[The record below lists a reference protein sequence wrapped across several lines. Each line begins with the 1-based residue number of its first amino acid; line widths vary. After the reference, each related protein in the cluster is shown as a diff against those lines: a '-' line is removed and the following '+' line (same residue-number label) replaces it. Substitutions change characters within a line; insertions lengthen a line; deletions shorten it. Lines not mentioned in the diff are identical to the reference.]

1 MALLKRS
8 GSQIK
13 IFNLSDY
20 FLPSDKE
27 IQRLIYHLSE
37 DSKKVLHLVSNE
49 ILTILNRKVLGQ
61 EYKLKVGD
69 LVYVVEFLKAKNPH
83 SLLHSLARITMVLE
97 GGRNY
102 QLRLLN
108 NKIITRHLFSL
119 VPTNANANHFSSQT
133 LDLFCL
139 PTVEET
145 IVPTMTKSKF
155 DAYLDDLKITGNENP
170 SPNIKQHLPVMSD
183 VEQNSRFVLSRRRG
197 VRDNV
202 LSRVSDLVDPVPVLV
217 PVQAQTDDPATL
229 DPEEE
234 VYIKKLQR
242 KTDEDPVVRPK
253 EVGTNLSLPAVKYNK
268 AKMKKSVE
276 KVKTHPAKKN
286 VNNEENYS
294 PNQKYNIPRHE
305 VLAKKLR
312 TREVPGI
319 SPRLNVIKEISE
331 SARNDIENE
340 PFHVDNNTIAKLQ
353 HDLNKV
359 KLVLKHDPTTKKW
372 VSYDK
377 IQKFPEI
384 IEDEEL

>member
-1 MALLKRS
+1 M
-8 GSQIK
+8 
-13 IFNLSDY
+13 
-20 FLPSDKE
+20 
-27 IQRLIYHLSE
+27 
-37 DSKKVLHLVSNE
+37 LHLVLNE
-49 ILTILNRKVLGQ
+49 ILTILNRKVLGE

-69 LVYVVEFLKAKNPH
+69 LVYVVEFLQAKNPH
-83 SLLHSLARITMVLE
+83 SLLNSLARVTMVLE
-97 GGRNY
+97 GRRNY

-119 VPTNANANHFSSQT
+119 VSTHANANHFSSQT

-139 PTVEET
+139 PTVEEIIT
-145 IVPTMTKSKF
+145 PPMSKSKF
-155 DAYLDDLKITGNENP
+155 DAYLDDFKITGNDSP
-170 SPNIKQHLPVMSD
+170 SPNTKQHLPVMSD

-202 LSRVSDLVDPVPVLV
+202 SSRVPDPVDQVDPAQVLV
-217 PVQAQTDDPATL
+217 PVQTQPDDPATL
-229 DPEEE
+229 DPEEIHIE
-234 VYIKKLQR
+234 KLQR

-253 EVGTNLSLPAVKYNK
+253 EVGKNLSLPAVKYNK
-268 AKMKKSVE
+268 AKVKKSVE
-276 KVKTHPAKKN
+276 KVKTHPAKKD

-294 PNQKYNIPRHE
+294 PNQKYNVPRHE

-319 SPRLNVIKEISE
+319 SPRPNVIKELSE
-331 SARNDIENE
+331 STHNDIENE

-359 KLVLKHDPTTKKW
+359 KLVLKGDPTTKKW

-377 IQKFPEI
+377 IKKFPEV